1 MKNRRGLGPL
11 LITTLVF
18 AAGFLVAPPTGGVAH
33 AGGPVERHGWTVG
46 LATRVG
52 RADVKLH
59 GAPVELDWARGASP
73 EFRAGKMLGDHW
85 MIGLQNRQWL
95 NEGGL
100 AGYKVRGNVQNFGLL
115 LTSFPG
121 STKNMASGIFVQ
133 VGGGI
138 AHGRLS
144 ALEPYEGGANEW
156 GETYELV
163 EKHDAQGWGASA
175 AAGYEFRIASH
186 FAAGVSTTYNY
197 LEFDDEIYDRVEFFT
212 SGLNLNWYF

>member
-1 MKNRRGLGPL
+1 MKIRRGLGL
-11 LITTLVF
+11 LLTTTFVLT
-18 AAGFLVAPPTGGVAH
+18 AGFLAAPLPGGLAH
-33 AGGPVERHGWTVG
+33 AAGPVERHGWTVG

-52 RADVKLH
+52 RADVKLK

-73 EFRAGKMLGDHW
+73 EFRVGKMLGDHW
-85 MIGLQNRQWL
+85 MVGLQNRQWL
-95 NEGGL
+95 NEGGRDTL
-100 AGYKVRGNVQNFGLL
+100 KVRGNVQNFGLL
-115 LTSFPG
+115 VTAFPG
-121 STKNMASGIFVQ
+121 STTNMASGLFVQ
-133 VGGGI
+133 IGGGF

-156 GETYELV
+156 GETHEVL

-175 AAGYEFRIASH
+175 GLGYEFRLASH